1 MGFEVPVG
9 QLLAGLE
16 VPVYPSGPRKRG
28 YAVVPP
34 YFLTEAVVRA
44 ILSFL
49 GFTLLLTGGVEAQ
62 QATRTEPVTGIRD
75 NGTGFHALVGA
86 RVVTAPGQVLDGATI
101 VIRNGLIQGVSRNMQ
116 PPAGARVWDLA
127 GLTIYPGFIDAHADL
142 GMDAVPEG
150 GDVGPTHWNP
160 QVRAWFSTTMNLQDD
175 ADRRAALRSQ
185 GFGTALVV
193 PKQGI
198 FRGTASVVN
207 LGDTGVRDRVLRPDL
222 AQAMGFQRSFQ
233 LGGAYPNSAMGT
245 IALMK
250 QTFMDADW
258 YMRAWGAYEAS
269 GRAFLPPETSEALAA
284 LEDAVQGDQPIVFE
298 TGSEEEYLRAH
309 KLAAEY
315 GVDAWYRGSGQEYRI
330 LDVLRGRTDP
340 LIIPLSFPDAPNVND
355 PESALNAS
363 LADLRDWYL
372 APTSPAQ
379 LAGAG
384 VRFAITSDG
393 LSSLNEFLPNLRI
406 AVARGLST
414 TDALAALTTTPA
426 LWLGLENTHGT
437 IQEGKVAN
445 LVVSEGD
452 LFTEEATVRD
462 VWVHGQVYGVTRSP
476 QIDPRGTWRIA
487 SDDEWGFE
495 AALRLEGPL
504 NSLRGSIDIA
514 GPDGATINLASAEVV
529 AETGRIE
536 VRFDGEDLGYEGVA
550 LLAGSVR
557 GEEFY
562 GWTSLP
568 NGSNPSF
575 RGSRTEAYEGAAR
588 GTVAMNVPEIDLPFI
603 RPMMEFGRSSIP
615 EQPAAVVVRNATVW
629 SQGPL
634 GQMENADLLIQAG
647 KVVAVGPDL
656 DAPRGAMEI
665 DATDK
670 HVTPGLIDPHI
681 HAGVSAV
688 NESGFAIVP
697 EVRMGDVVTHNNIWM
712 YRQLAGGLTTAHI
725 KHGSA
730 NPIGGENVFVKLRWG
745 SLPEDLKLEGAP
757 RTVKFA
763 LGENPKR
770 RQGRYP
776 DTRMGTQEIIRDHF
790 LAARDYEREWQR
802 WEASGEGIPPRRDLR
817 MEAILDILNQ
827 ELLISSHGYRADE
840 FLALVRLAEEFGF
853 RVQTLQH
860 GIEAYKI
867 APELAASGVAAVVW
881 SDWGG
886 FKMEAYDASV
896 YNARILIEA
905 GVVTSLHSDNNEIS
919 SRMNWEAGKLLR
931 TGLTHEQALSTVTNQ
946 AAKAVAIDFRV
957 GSLEA
962 DKDADFVIWSGNPL
976 SQFTRAEQTWVDGRR
991 YFSLEEDAAMREQID
1006 RERTQL
1012 IQAILS
1018 ISGNGNMRDLRGSN

>member
-1 MGFEVPVG
+1 MGD
-9 QLLAGLE
+9 
-16 VPVYPSGPRKRG
+16 
-28 YAVVPP
+28 
-34 YFLTEAVVRA
+34 VVRA

-49 GFTLLLTGGVEAQ
+49 GLSLLLTSGVAAQ
-62 QATRTEPVTGIRD
+62 QATRTQPVTGIRD

-86 RVVTAPGQVLDGATI
+86 RVVTAPGQVLDDATV
-101 VIRNGLIQGVSRNMQ
+101 VIRNGLIQSVGRNTEA
-116 PPAGARVWDLA
+116 PAGARVWDLT
-127 GLTIYPGFIDAHADL
+127 GHTIYPGFIDAHADL

-160 QVRAWFSTTMNLQDD
+160 QVRAWFSTTRNLQDD
-175 ADRRAALRSQ
+175 PERRAALRSQ

-193 PKQGI
+193 PTEGI

-207 LGDTGVRDRVLRPDL
+207 LGDAGVRDRVLRSDL
-222 AQAMGFQRSFQ
+222 VQAVGFQRSFS
-233 LGGAYPNSAMGT
+233 LGGAYPNSSMGT
-245 IALMK
+245 IALIK
-250 QTFMDADW
+250 QTFMDTDW
-258 YMRAWGAYEAS
+258 YMRAWGAYEDS

-284 LEDAVQGDQPIVFE
+284 LADAVQGNQPIVFE
-298 TGSEEEYLRAH
+298 TGSEEEYLRAY

-315 GVDAWYRGSGQEYRI
+315 GVDAWYRGSGDEYRI
-330 LDVLRGRTDP
+330 IDVLRGRTDP
-340 LIIPLSFPDAPNVND
+340 LIIPLSFPDAPDVDD

-379 LAGAG
+379 LADAG
-384 VRFAITSDG
+384 IRFAITSGG

-414 TDALAALTTTPA
+414 SDALAAITTTPA
-426 LWLGLENTHGT
+426 ALLGLENTHGT
-437 IQEGKVAN
+437 IEEGRVAN

-462 VWVHGQVYGVTRSP
+462 VWVRGQAYEVTRP
-476 QIDPRGTWRIA
+476 PEIDPRGTWLIT

-495 AALRLEGPL
+495 AELRLEGPL
-504 NSLRGSIDIA
+504 NRLRGSIDIA
-514 GPDGATINLASAEVV
+514 GPDGASIDLASAEVV
-529 AETGRIE
+529 AETGRIK

-568 NGSNPSF
+568 NGANPSF
-575 RGSRTEAYEGAAR
+575 RGSRTEAFEGATR

-603 RPMMEFGRSSIP
+603 RPMMEYGRTAIP

-634 GQMENADLLIQAG
+634 GRMENADLLIQAG
-647 KVVAVGPDL
+647 KIVAVGPDL
-656 DAPRGAMEI
+656 DAPRGAIEI
-665 DATDK
+665 DATGK

-681 HAGVSAV
+681 HSGVSSV

-697 EVRMGDVVTHNNIWM
+697 EVQMGDVVTHNNIWM

-730 NPIGGENVFVKLRWG
+730 NPIGGENVFVKMRWG
-745 SLPEDLKLEGAP
+745 SLPDDLKLEGAP

-802 WEASGEGIPPRRDLR
+802 WEANGEGIPPRRDLR

-860 GIEAYKI
+860 GVEAYKI

-886 FKMEAYDASV
+886 FKLEAYDATV

-905 GVVTSLHSDNNEIS
+905 GVVTSLHSDDSEIA

-931 TGLTHEQALSTVTNQ
+931 TGLTPEQALSTVTNGS
-946 AAKAVAIDFRV
+946 AKAVAIDARV

-962 DKDADFVIWSGNPL
+962 GKDGDFVIWSGNPL

-991 YFSLEEDAAMREQID
+991 YFSLEEDAAMRVQID

-1018 ISGNGNMRDLRGSN
+1018 VGGDEDEAGDRRRRRGGN